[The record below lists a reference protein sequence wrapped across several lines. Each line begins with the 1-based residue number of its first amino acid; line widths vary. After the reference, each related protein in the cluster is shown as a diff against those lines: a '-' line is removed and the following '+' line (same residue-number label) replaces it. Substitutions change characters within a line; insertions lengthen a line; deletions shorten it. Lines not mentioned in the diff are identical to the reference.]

1 MPGLSGSTASCAL
14 ICFLTREPPHSTQWT
29 MVKINRVNLMF
40 MISFSA
46 VFLANW
52 VPEFLKGWDILDRI
66 AGFGGAHRMSS
77 IINAQGK
84 AKRTAGALLIVGE
97 LYYVKG
103 NGKLYCSVLVLSNLI
118 YVVIFILF
126 CLHS

>member
-1 MPGLSGSTASCAL
+1 
-14 ICFLTREPPHSTQWT
+14 
-29 MVKINRVNLMF
+29 MF
-40 MISFSA
+40 MISSSA
-46 VFLANW
+46 VFLPKW
-52 VPEFLKGWDILDRI
+52 VPEFLKGWDTLDII
-66 AGFGGAHRMSS
+66 ASFGGSHRMSS

-84 AKRTAGALLIVGE
+84 AKRTAGALLRVGE
-97 LYYVKG
+97 LYSVKS